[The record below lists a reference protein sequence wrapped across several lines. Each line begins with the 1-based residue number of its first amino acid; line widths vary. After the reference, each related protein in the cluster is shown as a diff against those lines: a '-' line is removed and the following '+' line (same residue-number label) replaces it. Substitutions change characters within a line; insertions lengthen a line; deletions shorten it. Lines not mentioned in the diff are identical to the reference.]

1 MPGVRAARRWLA
13 ALAGGVADLYGIDF
27 TDLIHRHGFWVVG
40 GVIFFESMGAPLP
53 GESLLIA
60 AALYAATT
68 GDITIEHVVLASAIG
83 AVLGDNAGYL
93 IGQRLGPPVLA
104 RYGPKIGLTL
114 DRQRLAQFLF
124 LRHGGKVV
132 FFGRFIAFLRTFAA
146 LLAGANHMPWGRFLV
161 WNALGGIF
169 WTCLYGFG
177 AFLLGDQVHRLVGP
191 LGIAVGAVAL
201 TVLAFTIR
209 FVHRHEARLI
219 EEAKAEMEAQE
230 AAPKQRAKPG
240 RIAPGRAGS
249 QES

>member
-1 MPGVRAARRWLA
+1 MPGVRAARGWLA
-13 ALAGGVADLYGIDF
+13 ALAGGVADLFGF
-27 TDLIHRHGFWVVG
+27 DLAGLVQQHGFWVVG

-68 GDITIEHVVLASAIG
+68 GDMTIGHVVLASAVG

-93 IGQRLGPPVLA
+93 LGQRLGPPVLA

-114 DRQRLAQFLF
+114 DRQRLGQFLF

-146 LLAGANHMPWGRFLV
+146 LLAGANRMPWRRFLV
-161 WNALGGIF
+161 WNALGGVF
-169 WTCLYGFG
+169 WTCFYGFG
-177 AFLLGDQVHRLVGP
+177 AYLLGNQVHRLVGP
-191 LGIAVGAVAL
+191 LGIAVGVAAL
-201 TVLAFTIR
+201 TVVALSVR

-219 EEAKAEMEAQE
+219 AEAQVAMAAHE
-230 AAPKQRAKPG
+230 AAGVEAQ
-240 RIAPGRAGS
+240 AGPDQIRS
-249 QES
+249 ASTKS

>member
-1 MPGVRAARRWLA
+1 MRAARRRLA
-13 ALAGGVADLYGIDF
+13 ALAGGVADLFGIDF
-27 TDLIHRHGFWVVG
+27 TDLIQRHGFWVVG

-60 AALYAATT
+60 AALYAAAT

-83 AVLGDNAGYL
+83 AVLGDNVGYL

-114 DRQRLAQFLF
+114 DRQRLGQFLF

-161 WNALGGIF
+161 WNALGGVF

-177 AFLLGDQVHRLVGP
+177 AFLLGNQVHRLVGP
-191 LGIAVGAVAL
+191 VGIVIGAVAL
-201 TVLAFTIR
+201 TVLAFTVR

-219 EEAKAEMEAQE
+219 EEAKAEMEAHE
-230 AAPKQRAKPG
+230 AAPTQRAGPG
-240 RIAPGRAGS
+240 RIPSGRAES